1 MWRTKVLRNG
11 NLQTWPQR
19 VDEMVGCGR
28 LEEETVEEE
37 GEENKNE
44 SLDGEK
50 CKQNF
55 TVH

>member
-1 MWRTKVLRNG
+1 MRNG

-37 GEENKNE
+37 GEEEENE

-50 CKQNF
+50 YKQNVR
-55 TVH
+55 VH